1 MIFYFSATGNTK
13 WIAETIAKGLGEE
26 TADILRSDPTA
37 YSFGPEDSIGIV
49 FPVYYC
55 VPPDRVME
63 FAKKLVPNGAYT
75 YAVRDY
81 SNYAGHALQYLS
93 REGMALHSGY

>member
-37 YSFGPEDSIGIV
+37 YSF
-49 FPVYYC
+49 
-55 VPPDRVME
+55 
-63 FAKKLVPNGAYT
+63 
-75 YAVRDY
+75 
-81 SNYAGHALQYLS
+81 
-93 REGMALHSGY
+93 